1 MHTLT
6 VLAALILAAVPVLAL
21 LVVVDLCS
29 GGFTPHEERD
39 L

>member
-1 MHTLT
+1 MAALT
-6 VLAALILAAVPVLAL
+6 VLAGLVLAAVPVLVL

-29 GGFTPHEERD
+29 GGLTPHEERE

>member
-6 VLAALILAAVPVLAL
+6 VLAAVILAAVPILAL
-21 LVVVDLCS
+21 LVVIDLCS
-29 GGFTPHEERD
+29 GGLTPHEERE

>member
-6 VLAALILAAVPVLAL
+6 ILAALILAAVPVLAL
-21 LVVVDLCS
+21 LVVIDLCS
-29 GGFTPHEERD
+29 GGFTPHEERE

>member
-1 MHTLT
+1 MAALT
-6 VLAALILAAVPVLAL
+6 ILAGLILAVVPVLVL

-29 GGFTPHEERD
+29 GGLTPHEERE